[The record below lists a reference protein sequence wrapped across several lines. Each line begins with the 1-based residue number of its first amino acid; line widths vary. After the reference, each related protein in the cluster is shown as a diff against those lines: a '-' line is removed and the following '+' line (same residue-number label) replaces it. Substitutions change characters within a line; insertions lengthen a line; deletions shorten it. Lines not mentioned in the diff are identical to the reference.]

1 MKLSPLQKTPWI
13 RQIAIDSVFVITSDF
28 MADKRYSKC
37 LHVGRRRRH
46 SAQLMHLIELGHLPC
61 HQQQQWTRPK
71 LGGLA
76 KYKTNLERVAG
87 HLTVLRNVI
96 PLSLPI
102 ISIPSLVLYL
112 SRVYADH
119 QQVPD
124 AAAAA
129 KPGNWQRLVNS
140 STFNHPLCW
149 DFFHF
154 FRNAAAPAAEERRS
168 V

>member
-1 MKLSPLQKTPWI
+1 
-13 RQIAIDSVFVITSDF
+13 

-61 HQQQQWTRPK
+61 HHQQQQQQWTRPM

-76 KYKTNLERVAG
+76 KNKTNLERVAG

-129 KPGNWQRLVNS
+129 KPGN
-140 STFNHPLCW
+140 
-149 DFFHF
+149 
-154 FRNAAAPAAEERRS
+154 
-168 V
+168 